1 MPAKKKSTAKK
12 AAPKRTYKDGNKG
25 KKGEPPNQKRRT
37 ARAIKVEKMRQKKKE
52 DSLFKAMEET
62 RAKNKGKN
70 KN

>member
-1 MPAKKKSTAKK
+1 MPAKKKS
-12 AAPKRTYKDGNKG
+12 APKRTYKDGNKG

-52 DSLFKAMEET
+52 DSLFEAMEKT

>member
-1 MPAKKKSTAKK
+1 MPAKKK

-52 DSLFKAMEET
+52 DSLFEAMEKT